1 MGKKKAKL
9 NIPLCAAAVLLCL
22 TLVSIHL
29 TSGLYARYTASA
41 TGSDSARVAKFDV
54 AVSIAPADGGV
65 TLSNENKS
73 GSYTIIIEN
82 KSEVAIEYSLALS
95 FADRPDGLGAKLGE
109 ANGVADNKTISFSDK
124 FTLAPG
130 TSSAGHILTLTMAAG
145 QWGDITKDM
154 SGISGTT
161 ASMPFTVEVAAV
173 QID

>member
-65 TLSNENKS
+65 TLSNDIKS

-109 ANGVADNKTISFSDK
+109 TEGLASDKAISFDDK

-130 TSSAGHILTLTMAAG
+130 AEPAEHALTLSMADG
-145 QWGDITKDM
+145 QWSDITEDM